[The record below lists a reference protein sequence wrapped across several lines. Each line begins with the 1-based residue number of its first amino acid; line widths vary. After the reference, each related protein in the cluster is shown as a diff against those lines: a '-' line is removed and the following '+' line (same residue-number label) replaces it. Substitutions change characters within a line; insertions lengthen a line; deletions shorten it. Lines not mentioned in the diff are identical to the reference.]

1 MSLCLR
7 PKAIGPV
14 LSDGTNHS
22 SVEKGAHWLEAG
34 LTSEADDDDGRLDV
48 SVEATEGLQ
57 VCREGLV

>member
-7 PKAIGPV
+7 PKTIGPV

-34 LTSEADDDDGRLDV
+34 LTSEAEDGRLDV